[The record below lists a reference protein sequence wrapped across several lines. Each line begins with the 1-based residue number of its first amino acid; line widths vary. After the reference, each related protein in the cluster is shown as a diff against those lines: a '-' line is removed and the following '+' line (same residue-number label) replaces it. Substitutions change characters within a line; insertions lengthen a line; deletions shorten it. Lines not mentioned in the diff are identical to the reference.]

1 MMPLAQGQTLTSV
14 GSASTDSF
22 GLTLISPRVAI
33 GSRGDRETVTEHRIS
48 AFGLLPRR
56 FVLNDIP
63 VLDEN
68 SVLDAFTG
76 APKPENRP

>member
-1 MMPLAQGQTLTSV
+1 MRVT
-14 GSASTDSF
+14 
-22 GLTLISPRVAI
+22 GLRLNGKWPTFSHSGLSQRAAPGTLI
-33 GSRGDRETVTEHRIS
+33 GDRETVTEHRIS

-68 SVLDAFTG
+68 SVLDA
-76 APKPENRP
+76 